1 MRMRWAGIGAAAVLW
16 ATAAGVTCAEPVR
29 NGNDLGLSFVE
40 GDAAAKKQLQT
51 EHVGKLHTFRH
62 LAIRQMVTS
71 TNRPPLKVVAVEPS
85 SDMVVVLS
93 VESGM
98 SLDLAKELGVGDAV
112 AARGR
117 LVTLGGQDGKT
128 MEVDPAL
135 LQFKDRPS
143 PKAGKELL
151 REVDK
156 TAR

>member
-1 MRMRWAGIGAAAVLW
+1 MRMRWAEFGAAAVLW
-16 ATAAGVTCAEPVR
+16 AAMAVAACGEPVR
-29 NGNDLGLSFVE
+29 NGNDTALAFVE
-40 GDAAAKKQLQT
+40 GDAAAKKQLQA
-51 EHVGKLHTFRH
+51 EHVGKLHTFRY

-98 SLDLAKELGVGDAV
+98 SLDLAKELGAGDTV

-117 LVTLGGQDGKT
+117 MVALGGQDGKT
-128 MEVDPAL
+128 IEIDPAL